1 MATFSLFMEHIIAK
15 RGGDQACEI
24 EAGIAW
30 ALQQVQQNARRRV
43 TLVLSAPRGERGT
56 PCQTTDLL
64 NAIADDL
71 EAQPPKLGEARERV
85 ETIYSFVSNLPDV
98 QASAELQNVVDEWR
112 NQLLGVIERTDI
124 QAIVRKGCDHRLQ
137 FADETIS
144 LTAMGEALAVAL
156 YKRALGEQS
165 DRITIQSGYTEETA
179 HERGYSDFTAV
190 RLKGNEIH
198 VHKAFAVYD
207 GDPRQRAAQHIAEIR
222 GAAAIRHA
230 FETYANG
237 VLQMAAV
244 EQLLQSGGAI
254 TVLVY
259 NPADENTVTRVYFEG
274 ALAIAA

>member
-1 MATFSLFMEHIIAK
+1 MEHIIVK

-30 ALQQVQQNARRRV
+30 ALQQVQQNTDRRV

-56 PCQTTDLL
+56 PYQTTDLL
-64 NAIADDL
+64 NAIAGDL
-71 EAQPPKLGEARERV
+71 EAQPPRRDEARGRV
-85 ETIYSFVSNLPDV
+85 ETIHGFASDLADVRDNLN
-98 QASAELQNVVDEWR
+98 LQSVVNEWR
-112 NQLLGVIERTDI
+112 DQLLRVINRTDI
-124 QAIVRKGCDHRLQ
+124 QAIEREGCDHRIQ
-137 FADETIS
+137 FEDGTIS

-156 YKRALGEQS
+156 YTEALGGQS

-222 GAAAIRHA
+222 GEEAIRQA
-230 FETYANG
+230 FGPSGYAHG
-237 VLQMAAV
+237 VLQLAAV
-244 EQLLQSGGAI
+244 EELLVSGRPA

-259 NPADENTVTRVYFEG
+259 NPADPTQVTRVYFEG